1 MTTPSAIQGTFADLK
16 TVKTRSVVQ
25 MIIEVPIEQGKQVVD
40 AFGFPQ
46 PGSEIPVAVAR
57 INPSQCKPVQA
68 STSQRKP
75 AATLAEKMRRLCGVE
90 AFQHFMQSKSDGGWD
105 ASVPVTNKYER
116 TSARVKHFCMIKS
129 KAELDTN
136 PEAAK
141 RCNTLLAEYEQSVGR
156 MATRT
161 S

>member
-1 MTTPSAIQGTFADLK
+1 MTTPAAIQGTFADLK

-57 INPSQCKPVQA
+57 LNPSAAKQEKP
-68 STSQRKP
+68 TRKP
-75 AATLAEKMRRLCGVE
+75 AATRAEKRHWNEMSRVQQAAIRCNNYDWRHWAGLPDTWGAEDV
-90 AFQHFMQSKSDGGWD
+90 AQWLRQSLVIESRK
-105 ASVPVTNKYER
+105 
-116 TSARVKHFCMIKS
+116 
-129 KAELDTN
+129 ELDTD
-136 PEAAK
+136 PEKAAAWDALDG
-141 RCNTLLAEYEQSVGR
+141 RFIEETR